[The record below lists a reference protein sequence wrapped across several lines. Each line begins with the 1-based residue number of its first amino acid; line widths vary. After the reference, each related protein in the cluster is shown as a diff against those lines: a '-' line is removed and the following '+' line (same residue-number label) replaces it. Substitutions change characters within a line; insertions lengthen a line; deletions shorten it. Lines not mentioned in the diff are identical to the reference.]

1 MNDYLS
7 TEFRRAGE
15 QDLANVQAWHSM
27 VCSPIVV
34 ALNPVVMFKKPRR
47 GDVTDGEADEGVDV
61 GVTVGVDVGMP
72 VVGGDV
78 G

>member
-1 MNDYLS
+1 MSKPLM
-7 TEFRRAGE
+7 EIGLV
-15 QDLANVQAWHSM
+15 LALIVKI
-27 VCSPIVV
+27 VPSPIVV

-72 VVGGDV
+72 VGGGDV

>member
-1 MNDYLS
+1 M
-7 TEFRRAGE
+7 
-15 QDLANVQAWHSM
+15 
-27 VCSPIVV
+27 
-34 ALNPVVMFKKPRR
+34 ALNPVVMFKNPRR
-47 GDVTDGEADEGVDV
+47 GDVTVGEADEGVDV